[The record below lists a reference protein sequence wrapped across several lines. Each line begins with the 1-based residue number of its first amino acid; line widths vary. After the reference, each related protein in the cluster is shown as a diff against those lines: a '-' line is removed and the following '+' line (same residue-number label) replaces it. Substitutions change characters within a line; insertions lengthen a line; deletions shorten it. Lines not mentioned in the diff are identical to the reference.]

1 MSYLSQSRCS
11 RSADNRPNV
20 FGTALGLTLTDGTR
34 QHGQLLFGI
43 QREAQ
48 SLRGSLGEGA
58 LALGE
63 HTDTIYLAPV
73 WQFETGKGWQI
84 AAGGSLGLSR
94 TKAATGS
101 LVQGAGGVLSSEF
114 FLSAER
120 RHWLQDHD
128 AVSLTLWQPETIES
142 GTLRIRL
149 PQLVSPTAAVT
160 HQDLKVN
167 LASKTRPL
175 VLGLGYQQQLSR
187 ATALR
192 QEVFLLSSGLAGK
205 EKQSDLGFAIRL
217 QQTW

>member
-1 MSYLSQSRCS
+1 M
-11 RSADNRPNV
+11 
-20 FGTALGLTLTDGTR
+20 
-34 QHGQLLFGI
+34 
-43 QREAQ
+43 
-48 SLRGSLGEGA
+48 
-58 LALGE
+58 
-63 HTDTIYLAPV
+63 
-73 WQFETGKGWQI
+73 
-84 AAGGSLGLSR
+84 
-94 TKAATGS
+94 
-101 LVQGAGGVLSSEF
+101 
-114 FLSAER
+114 
-120 RHWLQDHD
+120 
-128 AVSLTLWQPETIES
+128 
-142 GTLRIRL
+142 RIRL